1 MMFHG
6 VAIIGLIILG
16 AGTQTHPE
24 SHTESVGTQKVVHL
38 VGSPREMG
46 LAQGR
51 LMQQEIA
58 DNVRLLVH
66 EHAVKD
72 HQISLEALD
81 KEAAEQVGAW
91 PASLQ
96 QELEGLAEGS
106 KVPLADIKR
115 LQVALR
121 PIASRSGAGYAGRT
135 LGGRL
140 LQVLSVEPGH
150 PLPARAMLAV
160 YHRPEGIRYAS
171 VTLAGYLGTLA
182 GLNEEGISITTL
194 PVPSSDRSDAG
205 LAAPH
210 LARVILESSKTLPAV
225 RTAVD
230 QSPRSGSWIIIAGDG
245 KVPNARVLEVNAQH
259 VAEFGSNDTA
269 EKLAPFRA
277 LADLVRRSN
286 RFVSAKLAESTDIK
300 LPWVER
306 SADRYA
312 ELSDMFEK
320 PMEKP
325 GSLDLLAV
333 LRKTTASHV
342 PQSIVIINA
351 SEQVLWMGFGGT
363 SPNGAADQEVVG
375 YPLTSLLSGKDVAA
389 TARVDSPAHPLDPT
403 QDRLLSTTISPT
415 RTTSFEADIPAMYQF
430 PSDSFTYQAAPD
442 AVGSGIVRTLVKIP
456 SPVVTPY
463 PENNTIPVEV
473 FKPRSAGPY
482 PYVII
487 THIAGGDFELS
498 RFVASTLA
506 NAGIAC
512 TFVKLPY
519 YGERRPP
526 GKNVKMLQPDVE
538 VASTAMVQAVKDLRR
553 VVDWID
559 AQPDLD
565 RHRIGICGIS
575 LGSITGSLAAGIEPR
590 LTHACLIIG
599 GGNLHDLVFES
610 VEGEA
615 REFRRLWTEQGGTR
629 ESLGKLMHDF
639 DPVSYSDRL
648 RERTV
653 LMINASQDESVPV
666 VCGKALWEAA
676 GKQRIIWYPCG
687 HYTIVRYIMPAL
699 QHTVKFFKDW
709 PSREENV
716 ASKE

>member
-1 MMFHG
+1 M
-6 VAIIGLIILG
+6 GLFSL
-16 AGTQTHPE
+16 ASASPAPLESRVDQVSTQQ
-24 SHTESVGTQKVVHL
+24 VIHL
-38 VGSPREMG
+38 VGSPKEAG
-46 LAQGR
+46 IAQGR
-51 LMQQEIA
+51 LLKSQIA
-58 DNVRLLVH
+58 HNVDLLVK
-66 EHAVKD
+66 EHAQKE
-72 HQISLEALD
+72 HHLELTDLD
-81 KEAAEQVGAW
+81 KEADLQIAKW
-91 PASLQ
+91 PASLKE
-96 QELEGLAEGS
+96 ELDGLAEGS
-106 KVPLADIKR
+106 GIPIADLKR

-121 PIASRSGAGYAGRT
+121 PIASRSGAGYGTRT

-140 LQVLSVEPGH
+140 LQVMSVEPGH
-150 PLPARAMLAV
+150 TLPAVGIVAV
-160 YHRPEGIRYAS
+160 YHRPQGIRYAS
-171 VTLAGYLGTLA
+171 ITLAGYLGTLA
-182 GLNEEGISITTL
+182 GLNEEGITTTVL
-194 PVPSSDRSDAG
+194 PAASSQQSAAG
-205 LAAPH
+205 LAGPH
-210 LARVILESSKTLPAV
+210 LSRLILESSKTLPAV

-230 QSPRSGSWIIIAGDG
+230 QSPRSGCWIVIAGDG
-245 KVPNARVLEVNAQH
+245 KVPNARVLELTPDH
-259 VAEFGSNDTA
+259 VAEFGSNDTG
-269 EKLAPFRA
+269 EKIPPFRA
-277 LADLVRRSN
+277 LAEIVRRSN
-286 RFVSAKLAESTDIK
+286 RFVSDKLAESTDIK
-300 LPWVER
+300 LPWAQR
-306 SADRYA
+306 SIDRYA
-312 ELSDMFEK
+312 ELSDLFEK
-320 PMEKP
+320 PNEKP
-325 GSLDLLAV
+325 GPLDLLSV
-333 LRKTTASHV
+333 LRSTTAPHV
-342 PQSIVIINA
+342 PQSLVIMNA
-351 SEQVLWMGFGGT
+351 SEQTLWVGFGNK
-363 SPNGAADQEVVG
+363 SSKGAADQEVIG
-375 YPLTSLLSGKDVAA
+375 YRLVDLLDGQPLAQ
-389 TARVDSPAHPLDPT
+389 RVRIDSPLQPLDPN
-403 QDRLLSTTISPT
+403 QDRLIAGTIAPARSLD
-415 RTTSFEADIPAMYQF
+415 FEAAIPAMYQF
-430 PSDSFTYQAAPD
+430 PPDTFTFQASPD

-456 SPVVTPY
+456 SPVVTEY

-526 GKNVKMLQPDVE
+526 GKNVKMLQPDVD

-559 AQPDLD
+559 AQTDLD

-590 LTHACLIIG
+590 LTHCCFIIG

-615 REFRRLWTEQGGTR
+615 REFKRLWTESGGTR
-629 ESLGKLMHDF
+629 ESLGQLMRNF
-639 DPVSYSDRL
+639 DPVTYASRL
-648 RERTV
+648 SQRTV

-709 PSREENV
+709 PKREENL
-716 ASKE
+716 AQTP